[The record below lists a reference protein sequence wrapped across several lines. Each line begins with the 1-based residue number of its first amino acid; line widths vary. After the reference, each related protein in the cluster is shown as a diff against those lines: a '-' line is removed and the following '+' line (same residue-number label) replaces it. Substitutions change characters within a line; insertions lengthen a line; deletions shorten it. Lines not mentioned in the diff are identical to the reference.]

1 MARTTRVAM
10 LVAILFI
17 IGSVTAGSVAAAVE
31 GSGTQT
37 VYDADNGNGGAD
49 ARLTDGGVYWQGQ
62 HIGLG
67 NIAGDRNATNQTDIE
82 TLHLREYDSDDDE
95 LGRLV
100 REVDLD
106 DGNTTLP
113 TASLN
118 GTYVLLPAERR
129 DVALTFRDGRVNGT
143 VPIESATPFE
153 VLIQTLTVEWGPSE
167 PSAVGSDRELEVR
180 SNRLRYNVNVSSPD
194 LNYTQLE
201 TAFMD
206 DRILRGQNGPVDD
219 RRPFTQ
225 QEGSYDIYED
235 EETIVLSGFSDGSL
249 RPEFAGLPRLPE
261 AITVEATDTGV
272 RDTAAL
278 STGAVETGPFNVT
291 SLQLPQRVDPGQSVT
306 MSATVAN
313 EWSEADTQTVT
324 FEFADQQQTVRTEL
338 DSGASTTITPTF
350 TAPEEP
356 GDKRYSVGAGGESAT
371 GTITVVAPEPETSSE
386 SVSGDDGSSPDEES
400 SGLIGP
406 TGVGGIMTMLSLVT
420 VLVFRRG

>member
-1 MARTTRVAM
+1 MARTTRVGL
-10 LVAILFI
+10 LVAILLVV
-17 IGSVTAGSVAAAVE
+17 GSVTAGSAAAAVE
-31 GSGTQT
+31 ASGTQT
-37 VYDADNGNGGAD
+37 VYDADGDDGGAD

-67 NIAGDRNATNQTDIE
+67 NVTGDRNATNQTDIE
-82 TLHLREYDSDDDE
+82 TLHLREYDPDGDE

-129 DVALTFRDGRVNGT
+129 DVVLTFRDGRVNGT
-143 VPIESATPFE
+143 VPVESATPFG
-153 VLIQTLTVEWGPSE
+153 VLIQTLTVEWAPSE

-206 DRILRGQNGPVDD
+206 DRILRGQNGPFED

-225 QEGSYDIYED
+225 QEGSYEVYAD
-235 EETIVLSGFSDGSL
+235 EETIVLRGFSDGSL
-249 RPEFAGLPRLPE
+249 RPAFAGLPRLPE
-261 AITVEATDTGV
+261 AIMVEATDTGV
-272 RDTAAL
+272 RDTASL

-313 EWSEADTQTVT
+313 EWSGTDTQTVT
-324 FEFADQQQTVRTEL
+324 FEFADQRQTVKTEL
-338 DSGASTTITPTF
+338 AGGASTTITPTF
-350 TAPEEP
+350 TAPAEP

-371 GTITVVAPEPETSSE
+371 GTVTVVAPEPETSSE

-400 SGLIGP
+400 AGLIGP
-406 TGVGGIMTMLSLVT
+406 TGIGGIMTALSLVT